1 MVLNLNPEE
10 PIELGARGRQA
21 LEQAVRL
28 MLFTPKGAIPMRP
41 EFGNA
46 LLNRLDEPVD
56 LAQAAQ
62 DIADALSQ
70 DPRVEVRRVEIDST
84 ALAQGQV
91 AIKLALNFLGKPSE
105 LDDITLNADGLIY
118 LINPIVPLPDAEI
131 DTESEVR
138 EVPVEFRF
146 FSPCFRELVL
156 EVATDAQM
164 ETVVHRSTGETRTR
178 TVNLPRRRIYWWR
191 VRTTDSSAM
200 TTPRK
205 FHMPIDFT
213 FEYLGENPLVIV
225 FGRTYNLEFYLDL
238 TRFEVDGE
246 VWVEVLNDGKL
257 LDAGITIEP
266 KVQVVKESGVIV
278 FNVVGTLEGMD
289 AYARFQASGLGIA
302 REIEVEIQVIGRDIG
317 IEW

>member
-1 MVLNLNPEE
+1 MVLNLNPED
-10 PIELGARGRQA
+10 PIKLGARGRQA

-70 DPRVEVRRVEIDST
+70 DPRVKVRRVEIDST

-91 AIKLALNFLGKPSE
+91 AIKLALNFLGEPSE
-105 LDDITLNADGLIY
+105 LDDITLNTDGLIY

-131 DTESEVR
+131 DTESEGR

-200 TTPRK
+200 TTLRK
-205 FHMPIDFT
+205 FYIPIDFT
-213 FEYLGENPLVIV
+213 FAYRGRNPLFIDPSDTLV
-225 FGRTYNLEFYLDL
+225 FYLDL

-246 VWVEVLNDGKL
+246 VRVEVLNDDEL
-257 LDAGITIEP
+257 LSDGIIIEP
-266 KVQVVKESGVIV
+266 KVQVVKESGRIFFDVSGIQAGV
-278 FNVVGTLEGMD
+278 FT
-289 AYARFQASGLGIA
+289 AHFRASGLGIA
-302 REIEVEIQVIGRDIG
+302 REIGIEIQVN
-317 IEW
+317 EQ

>member
-84 ALAQGQV
+84 ALTQGQV
-91 AIKLALNFLGKPSE
+91 AIKLALNFLGEPSE

-131 DTESEVR
+131 DTELDVR

-156 EVATDAQM
+156 EVATDAQI

-205 FHMPIDFT
+205 FYMPIDFT
-213 FEYLGENPLVIV
+213 FEYLGENPLFIDPSD
-225 FGRTYNLEFYLDL
+225 TLPFYLDL
-238 TRFEVDGE
+238 TRFGVDGE
-246 VWVEVLNDGKL
+246 VWVEVLNDGEL
-257 LDAGITIEP
+257 LDNGIRIVP
-266 KVQVVKESGVIV
+266 KAQVVKESGAIFFGASGIRPVV
-278 FNVVGTLEGMD
+278 FT
-289 AYARFQASGLGIA
+289 AHFRASGLGIA
-302 REIEVEIQVIGRDIG
+302 REIEVEIHVIFG
-317 IEW
+317 

>member
-10 PIELGARGRQA
+10 PIKLGARGRQA

-164 ETVVHRSTGETRTR
+164 ETVVHRSTGETHTR

-213 FEYLGENPLVIV
+213 FKYLGENPLRIDPSDS
-225 FGRTYNLEFYLDL
+225 LPFYLDL

-246 VWVEVLNDGKL
+246 VWVEVLNDGEL
-257 LDAGITIEP
+257 LDNGITIYP
-266 KVQVVKESGVIV
+266 KVQVVKESGRIFFSKWNTGRSFYGALSSIGVR
-278 FNVVGTLEGMD
+278 D
-289 AYARFQASGLGIA
+289 CARDRG
-302 REIEVEIQVIGRDIG
+302 
-317 IEW
+317 

>member
-1 MVLNLNPEE
+1 
-10 PIELGARGRQA
+10 
-21 LEQAVRL
+21 
-28 MLFTPKGAIPMRP
+28 MRP

-70 DPRVEVRRVEIDST
+70 DPRIKVRRVEIDST

-91 AIKLALNFLGKPSE
+91 AIKLALNFRGMPSE

-118 LINPIVPLPDAEI
+118 LINPIVPLPDAVI
-131 DTESEVR
+131 DTESEAR

-178 TVNLPRRRIYWWR
+178 TVNLPRRCIYWWR

-213 FEYLGENPLVIV
+213 FEYLGRNPLWIDPSD
-225 FGRTYNLEFYLDL
+225 TLPFYLDL

-246 VWVEVLNDGKL
+246 VRVEVLNDGE
-257 LDAGITIEP
+257 GIMIEP
-266 KVQVVKESGVIV
+266 KVQVVKESGRIFFGVSGTRAGV
-278 FNVVGTLEGMD
+278 FT
-289 AYARFQASGLGIA
+289 AHFRASGLGIA
-302 REIEVEIQVIGRDIG
+302 REIEVEIQVN
-317 IEW
+317 EQ

>member
-1 MVLNLNPEE
+1 MVLNSNPEE
-10 PIELGARGRQA
+10 PIKLGARGRQA

-70 DPRVEVRRVEIDST
+70 DPRVKVRRVEIDST

-91 AIKLALNFLGKPSE
+91 AIKLALNFLGEPSE

-118 LINPIVPLPDAEI
+118 LINPIAPLPDAEI
-131 DTESEVR
+131 DTTYVLR

-213 FEYLGENPLVIV
+213 FEYPGGNPFEILT
-225 FGRTYNLEFYLDL
+225 GYTYNLKFYLDL
-238 TRFEVDGE
+238 TLFEVDGE
-246 VWVEVLNDGKL
+246 VRVEVLNDDEL
-257 LDAGITIEP
+257 LNEGITIEP
-266 KVQVVKESGVIV
+266 KVQVVKESGRIFFDVSGIQAGV
-278 FNVVGTLEGMD
+278 FT
-289 AYARFQASGLGIA
+289 AHFRASGLGIA
-302 REIEVEIQVIGRDIG
+302 YEIDIEIQVMG
-317 IEW
+317 

>member
-70 DPRVEVRRVEIDST
+70 DPRVKVRRVEIDST

-131 DTESEVR
+131 GAENETRV
-138 EVPVEFRF
+138 VPVEFRF

-164 ETVVHRSTGETRTR
+164 KTVVHRSTGETRTR

-191 VRTTDSSAM
+191 VRTTDSSAT

-213 FEYLGENPLVIV
+213 FYYENP
-225 FGRTYNLEFYLDL
+225 F
-238 TRFEVDGE
+238 
-246 VWVEVLNDGKL
+246 
-257 LDAGITIEP
+257 
-266 KVQVVKESGVIV
+266 
-278 FNVVGTLEGMD
+278 
-289 AYARFQASGLGIA
+289 
-302 REIEVEIQVIGRDIG
+302 VIGYILH
-317 IEW
+317 ILLNFI

>member
-10 PIELGARGRQA
+10 PIELGARGWKA

-28 MLFTPKGAIPMRP
+28 MLFTPKGAVPMRP

-131 DTESEVR
+131 DTESEAR

-205 FHMPIDFT
+205 FHMPIDFVFDYET
-213 FEYLGENPLVIV
+213 PFVIEAN
-225 FGRTYNLEFYLDL
+225 FTYSLKFYLDL
-238 TRFEVDGE
+238 TGFEVDGE
-246 VWVEVLNDGKL
+246 VWVEVLNDGEL
-257 LDAGITIEP
+257 LNEGITIEP
-266 KVQVVKESGVIV
+266 KARVVKESGVTAFDVVGIQGDV
-278 FNVVGTLEGMD
+278 NVV
-289 AYARFQASGLGIA
+289 ARFRLSGLGIA
-302 REIEVEIQVIGRDIG
+302 YEIEVEIQVLG
-317 IEW
+317 

>member
-10 PIELGARGRQA
+10 PIKLGARGRQA

-70 DPRVEVRRVEIDST
+70 DPRVKVRRVEIDST

-91 AIKLALNFLGKPSE
+91 AIKLALNFLGEPSE
-105 LDDITLNADGLIY
+105 LDDITLNTDGLIY
-118 LINPIVPLPDAEI
+118 LINPIVPLPDAVI
-131 DTESEVR
+131 GTEGEGRV
-138 EVPVEFRF
+138 VPVEFRF

-164 ETVVHRSTGETRTR
+164 EMVVHRSTGETRTR
-178 TVNLPRRRIYWWR
+178 TVNLPRRRTYWWR

-205 FHMPIDFT
+205 FHMPIDFVYDYEIPFVIELGFASN
-213 FEYLGENPLVIV
+213 FEI
-225 FGRTYNLEFYLDL
+225 YLDL
-238 TRFEVDGE
+238 MGFDVDGE
-246 VWVEVLNDGKL
+246 VWVEVLNDGEL
-257 LDAGITIEP
+257 LDKGITIEP
-266 KVQVVKESGVIV
+266 KVQVVKAVKESEVIG
-278 FNVVGTLEGMD
+278 FDVVGIYGD
-289 AYARFQASGLGIA
+289 VIAVARFRLSGLGIVY
-302 REIEVEIQVIGRDIG
+302 EIEVEIQVTG
-317 IEW
+317 